1 MGRHFRWPIGSGWLR
16 ISRRRRRNRVQGSG
30 FRPEEQRKR
39 TAMANRRIKR
49 RGLTLAELLIAAT
62 IMLMIAAAV
71 GTLASAVKSANDY
84 CKGYTTSAQHAR
96 VALSRMERAMMNAYA
111 NEQFP

>member
-1 MGRHFRWPIGSGWLR
+1 MK
-16 ISRRRRRNRVQGSG
+16 SR
-30 FRPEEQRKR
+30 K
-39 TAMANRRIKR
+39 AKR
-49 RGLTLAELLIAAT
+49 RGMTLAELLIAAT

-111 NEQFP
+111 NEQFPGCLVVAEQAGSQTLPNTLVIWNPTS